1 MGAVRAQVP
10 EASPELLWAAL
21 QGAVHQLPAS
31 MPLAHMAMSQQ
42 LAPEALYIAKL
53 LLSFAL
59 PLLFSSL
66 RVWAKVYSVFLVML
80 IMYSMNSPVW
90 RCAPQ
95 PFAAVGRYPHLGFVS
110 LSYLAPH
117 VFRRS
122 CLSLGRGLLETAG
135 GEPEIAR
142 NMPGAQAARE

>member
-90 RCAPQ
+90 RCAPK
-95 PFAAVGRYPHLGFVS
+95 PFRCRWEVSSPGFR
-110 LSYLAPH
+110 LLDLPGAPR
-117 VFRRS
+117 FQRS